1 MERLQVTI
9 PNTLIAQNE
18 LLDTALDYCP
28 RKIKNVMEKLQ
39 QCTTIAAGALT

>member
-18 LLDTALDYCP
+18 LLDTALDFCL
-28 RKIKNVMEKLQ
+28 RKIENATEKLQ
-39 QCTTIAAGALT
+39 QHTTPAAGALT